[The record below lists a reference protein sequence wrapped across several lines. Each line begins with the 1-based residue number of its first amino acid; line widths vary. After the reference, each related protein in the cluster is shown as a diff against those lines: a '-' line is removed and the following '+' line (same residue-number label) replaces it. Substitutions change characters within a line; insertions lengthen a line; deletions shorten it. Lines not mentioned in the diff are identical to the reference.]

1 MNHNHLSAAQ
11 IAYVNAHKVHKI
23 KIQLY
28 RFGILFLFL
37 VLWEGSTRMGLVDD
51 FIFSSPSKLLLCFC
65 SMTK

>member
-37 VLWEGSTRMGLVDD
+37 VYGKAVLAWDLWMIL
-51 FIFSSPSKLLLCFC
+51 SSAVHQNYCYVFAA
-65 SMTK
+65 